1 MLYQYL
7 NRSLESAQETPRV
20 FRAFTL
26 YCCRLQ
32 GAAAIRKL
40 QRDPLSMRD
49 RQRVRDLKDKLEV
62 GPFRNALYRSVWE
75 LSQNYRWQRRSWL
88 VSRHFGVG
96 QDELERSYRALAQAE
111 RNRVRE
117 QPKPRRYNHAEM
129 EYVLAQVKR
138 AISGRVYKKLRFVF
152 NNDAGTT
159 QQDLE
164 GDLREKALRVI
175 RRYEVEGVV
184 PEDMVRLV
192 ARSVMNQSSNL
203 AEFYG
208 QKCRNPLVTV
218 AREAPYRSAWYCDVL
233 REEVVQVNVPS
244 APRFRDGNYCHVC
257 FADGTTRK
265 VYMRRL
271 HETAKEALESLGR
284 YRRGEPGSARA
295 WIIDLSAQSKADWMP
310 AKAPVAAPA
319 VERKL
324 VADAS
329 QENELLSQDLLRR
342 HVGDERVRGVL
353 DIVLNGG
360 DPAFEA
366 FCLEHGCDPASA
378 DLSVLGN
385 LATNYHDVTTD
396 EVAAALAMLPRDTWD
411 SRLMTGLLERE
422 LA

>member
-7 NRSLESAQETPRV
+7 SRSMENARETPRV

-32 GAAAIRKL
+32 GAAAIRSL
-40 QRDPLSMRD
+40 QRDPLPMPD
-49 RQRVRDLKDKLEV
+49 RQRVRDLKDKLDV

-96 QDELERSYRALAQAE
+96 LDELERSYRTLGQAE
-111 RNRVRE
+111 RNQVRS

-164 GDLREKALRVI
+164 ADLREKALRVI
-175 RRYEVEGVV
+175 RRYEVEGVA
-184 PEDMVRLV
+184 PEDMVKLV

-218 AREAPYRSAWYCDVL
+218 ARETPYRSAWYCDVL
-233 REEVVQVNVPS
+233 REEVVLVNVPS
-244 APRFRDGNYCHVC
+244 APRFRKGHYCYAR
-257 FADGTTRK
+257 FANGTTRK

-271 HETAKEALESLGR
+271 HETAKEALEALRR
-284 YRRGEPGSARA
+284 YRRGEPGSARP
-295 WIIDLSAQSKADWMP
+295 WIIDLSARSKADWMP
-310 AKAPVAAPA
+310 AKASVAAPA

-324 VADAS
+324 VTAAP
-329 QENELLSQDLLRR
+329 QENELLSRDLLQWN
-342 HVGDERVRGVL
+342 VGDERVRGVL

-366 FCLEHGCDPASA
+366 FCLEHGCDPAAA
-378 DLSVLGN
+378 DLSELGD
-385 LATNYHDVTTD
+385 LATHYHDVTTD

-411 SRLMTGLLERE
+411 SRIMTNLLSRE